1 MSRGRNSGNGA
12 AAGPGAAEGTK
23 WRSAARLLGLLRPL
37 KWRMAGVIAATC
49 AFVTL
54 NVAAPKILGDATD
67 VVVAGF
73 VGGSLDDSALA
84 ARLLTVSALYVG
96 ASLFSWIQGA
106 LTATAV
112 QRVSYGLRGA
122 VEQKLHVLPSSHFEE
137 QRRGEVLSRATN
149 DVDNISQAL
158 NQLLNQMILS
168 ILMLSAALAMMLWL
182 SPLLALI
189 AVLSVPVST
198 AITVS
203 VARHSQQH
211 FTAQWSS
218 TGAMHAQ
225 LEEFFTGHEVI
236 KAFGQQ
242 EASAASFRDC
252 NEQLTRSSA
261 RAQYLSGIVQ
271 PLLVFVAN
279 LNYIAVAVVGAFQVT
294 AGAMTIGGLQAFI
307 QFSRLFSQPM
317 GQIGGMLTLLQS
329 CLASA
334 ERVFELLDAPE
345 IPPDTAAPA
354 RSTASANGAGR
365 VRGKGSLHAVHGVH
379 KIHAPGKSHG
389 RHASRAGDG
398 AQNAPA
404 PAAVA
409 GRVTFE
415 HVSFGYSPG
424 TPVVKDL
431 SFTVEPGQTVAI
443 VGHTGAGKTTVVS
456 LLMRFYELDSGRI
469 LVDSTDISTIPR
481 DELRS
486 TFGIVLQDA
495 WLFTGSIRENIEYG
509 RPGASDADIVQ
520 AARASHVDHF
530 VRSLPSGYAT
540 MVGDD
545 GDALSRGQRQLVSI
559 ARAQLAGRSILVLD
573 EATSSVDSRTELQ
586 IRHAMARLR
595 EGHTSFVI
603 AHRLSTVR
611 DADLILVMDHG
622 RIVEHGTHQQLVA
635 GSGLYK
641 DLYEAQ
647 FAGRE
652 QVQAVPEP
660 EL

>member
-1 MSRGRNSGNGA
+1 
-12 AAGPGAAEGTK
+12 
-23 WRSAARLLGLLRPL
+23 
-37 KWRMAGVIAATC
+37 MAGVIAATC

-67 VVVAGF
+67 VVVDGF
-73 VGGSLDDSALA
+73 VGGSLDESELA
-84 ARLLTVSALYVG
+84 ALLLTVSALYVG

-122 VEQKLHVLPSSHFEE
+122 VEQKLHVLPSSYFEE

-149 DVDNISQAL
+149 DVDNIAQAL
-158 NQLLNQMILS
+158 NQLLNQLILS
-168 ILMLSAALAMMLWL
+168 VLMLSAALAMMFWL

-189 AVLSVPVST
+189 AVVSVPVST
-198 AITVS
+198 AITVL
-203 VARHSQQH
+203 VARHSHPH
-211 FTAQWSS
+211 FAAQWSS

-225 LEEFFTGHEVI
+225 LEEFFTGHEVV
-236 KAFGQQ
+236 KAFGRQ

-252 NEQLTRSSA
+252 NRQLTRSSA

-294 AGAMTIGGLQAFI
+294 AGVMTIGDLQAFI
-307 QFSRLFSQPM
+307 QFSRLFSQPV

-345 IPPDTAAPA
+345 IPPDSAAPA
-354 RSTASANGAGR
+354 RSTASATGAGR
-365 VRGKGSLHAVHGVH
+365 VRSKGSLHAVHGVH

-389 RHASRAGDG
+389 RHASRDRDG
-398 AQNAPA
+398 ARIVPA
-404 PAAVA
+404 TAKAAVA

-486 TFGIVLQDA
+486 TFGTVLQDA

-509 RPGASDADIVQ
+509 RPGATDAEIVQ

-540 MVGDD
+540 MVGND
-545 GDALSRGQRQLVSI
+545 GDSLSRGQRQLVSI

-573 EATSSVDSRTELQ
+573 EATSSVDSRTEVQ
-586 IRHAMARLR
+586 IRHAMAQLR

-622 RIVEHGTHQQLVA
+622 RIVEHGTHQQLM
-635 GSGLYK
+635 GGGGLYK

-652 QVQAVPEP
+652 QVQALPES
-660 EL
+660 EQ